1 MAEIKLTLYGRPTT
15 KKNSQRII
23 MVSGKPRI
31 IQSKQYVIYEKD
43 CLKQISGKHKIK
55 IAKPCN
61 VCVRYY
67 MPTKHRVDLVNLLEA
82 TCDILVKAG
91 VLKDDESKIVVGHDG
106 SRVLH
111 DKDNPRAEVEITW

>member
-1 MAEIKLTLYGRPTT
+1 MIRFTLYGRPTT

-23 MVSGKPRI
+23 MVNGKPRI
-31 IQSKQYVIYEKD
+31 IQSKQYAKYEKD
-43 CLKQISGKHKIK
+43 CLRQISGRYKEELDR
-55 IAKPCN
+55 PCN

-91 VLKDDESKIVVGHDG
+91 VLKDDESKIVIGHDG

-111 DKDNPRAEVEITW
+111 DKENPRAEVEITLM